1 MPTGLDQ
8 ETQQESRAIDLA
20 LLDRWQHDFPLVP
33 HPFQV
38 IAGELDLREREVL
51 ERFRTLQANNAISRI
66 GAVLAPNTVGA
77 STLAAVCVEKADI
90 AEAVRLINMEPGVN
104 HNYERDHKVNLWF
117 VVTAADEAALDV
129 SLERISSRLGK
140 DVLDLRLE
148 RPFHLDLGFSIEGR
162 PEDSLVKRRLRPA
175 DASAIEPEDREV
187 LAALQDGLP
196 FVFRPFY
203 EIGRRAGRSEADV
216 LARLARLSQAGVIRR
231 FGVVVKHRTLG
242 FGANAMVVFDIAD
255 DDVDAVGERLSHVP
269 GVTLCYRRRR
279 ATGWPFNLY
288 CMVHARSRAQAE
300 PVIERV
306 KRLTGLTRRDMAVLF
321 STKCFR
327 QRGPL
332 LCADRTGNGS

>member
-8 ETQQESRAIDLA
+8 ETQQESKAIDLA

-38 IAGELDLREREVL
+38 IASELGLREREVL
-51 ERFRTLQANNAISRI
+51 ERFQTLLANNAISRI
-66 GAVLAPNTVGA
+66 GAILAPNTVGA
-77 STLAAVCVEKADI
+77 STLAAVSVEKVDLD
-90 AEAVRLINMEPGVN
+90 EAVRLINMEHGVN
-104 HNYERDHKVNLWF
+104 HNYERDHAVNLWF
-117 VVTAADEAALDV
+117 VVTATDEAELDA
-129 SLERISSRLGK
+129 SLARISSRLGK
-140 DVLDLRLE
+140 DVFDLRLE
-148 RPFHLDLGFSIEGR
+148 RPFHLDLGFSIAGR

-175 DASAIEPEDREV
+175 NASMIEPDDREV

-196 FVFRPFY
+196 LVFRPFH
-203 EIGRRAGRSEADV
+203 EIGRHAGRSEADV
-216 LARLARLSQAGVIRR
+216 LARLERLSQAGVIRR

-255 DDVDAVGERLSHVP
+255 EDVDAVGERLSHVP

-279 ATGWPFNLY
+279 ASGWPFNLY

-300 PVIERV
+300 PVIERL
-306 KRLTGLTRRDMAVLF
+306 KRLTGLTRRDMTVLF
-321 STKCFR
+321 STRCFR

-332 LCADRTGNGS
+332 LGAKQRDSGS